1 VQNWLDSDSDDRS
14 AQDAF
19 SKEQFEGSKGHMRL
33 QLQKTYQGD
42 ERFKLD
48 KSFNVSKNQ
57 KLLPDQMKGA
67 MSKRERDL
75 LFAPTTSKPEEGAKS
90 EGEDVEG

>member
-1 VQNWLDSDSDDRS
+1 
-14 AQDAF
+14 
-19 SKEQFEGSKGHMRL
+19 
-33 QLQKTYQGD
+33 
-42 ERFKLD
+42 
-48 KSFNVSKNQ
+48 
-57 KLLPDQMKGA
+57 MKGA